1 MSPRPLLHHGGQ
13 RDWPGVASLRS
24 FWKVQHGAG
33 QRGNSEQKHCGVE
46 PSLNHSGPELCAR
59 WSQAGVQALTPHI
72 ARPPA
77 WGSPTAEHAGGL
89 GSGAGPASDC
99 GDGMLAPVPCP
110 WGWGTALGSGPPRP
124 TCPSCP
130 GSAPHRPR
138 PAARSPAPAWG
149 DPHCQPAGAVYQLST
164 CPDVDKQTEDKLSGE
179 ERQPGQWAKGADAR
193 LACLPAVYLLFR
205 NARLPSPRDEDA
217 KARGVLQ
224 GPDLGSG
231 NLVGCCRDR
240 RTARNMDVG
249 AALPA
254 D

>member
-1 MSPRPLLHHGGQ
+1 MLALLPTVVTGCQPLSPVP
-13 RDWPGVASLRS
+13 
-24 FWKVQHGAG
+24 GAG
-33 QRGNSEQKHCGVE
+33 AWLWGAVLRGL
-46 PSLNHSGPELCAR
+46 PA
-59 WSQAGVQALTPHI
+59 
-72 ARPPA
+72 PPA
-77 WGSPTAEHAGGL
+77 
-89 GSGAGPASDC
+89 
-99 GDGMLAPVPCP
+99 
-110 WGWGTALGSGPPRP
+110 
-124 TCPSCP
+124 P

-138 PAARSPAPAWG
+138 PAARSPAPAWA
-149 DPHCQPAGAVYQLST
+149 DPHCRPAGAVYQLST

-179 ERQPGQWAKGADAR
+179 ERRPGQWAKGADAC
-193 LACLPAVYLLFR
+193 LACLPSVYLLFR

-240 RTARNMDVG
+240 RTARNTDVG